1 MTDGRGTMTDFLS
14 VDPGRRTG
22 ISLCHYSKGT
32 PLTLLASWDVPFGVP
47 GFFDWYRTEEP
58 IVQFIVYES
67 FDLRE
72 GKHGVDLTPVEVIG
86 ALKILALELEIPLHD
101 QPPAGRLQA
110 VSDDV
115 LRKFDM
121 YQPGKAHRNE
131 RESNRHAVWW
141 MKKQKHLPTL
151 EKGWPRR

>member
-1 MTDGRGTMTDFLS
+1 MPDFLS
-14 VDPGRRTG
+14 VDPGRRSG
-22 ISLCHYSKGT
+22 VSLCHYHEGT
-32 PLTLLASWDVPFGVP
+32 PLTLLASWDVPFGVR
-47 GFFDWYRTEEP
+47 GFFDWYRENEP
-58 IVQFIVYES
+58 AVLEFIVYES

-86 ALKILALELEIPLHD
+86 ALKVLAMELDIPLHD

-110 VSDDV
+110 VSNDV

-121 YQPGKAHRNE
+121 YLPGKAHRNE
-131 RESNRHAVWW
+131 LESNRHAVWW
-141 MKKQKHLPTL
+141 MKKAKHRPTL

>member
-1 MTDGRGTMTDFLS
+1 MTDFLS

-72 GKHGVDLTPVEVIG
+72 GKYGVDLTPVEVIG

-131 RESNRHAVWW
+131 RESNRHALVY
-141 MKKQKHLPTL
+141 MKNLRHRPTI
-151 EKGWPRR
+151 EKGWPRDSTR